1 MNFSQIWNTANNVAS
16 YILGNTREYRTVV
29 LSSGEERFTLPVTPW
44 RYQVQ
49 TAQDNHLV
57 DILDSGERLIFGNPK
72 LKRLK
77 FKCFFP
83 AVKHHYAFVVGDVK
97 ETSEC
102 IALLEK
108 WKENKSPVKIIITD
122 STVNL
127 QMSIM
132 NFNYEEKDGSRDIY
146 YDLDFTEYKDWNVPQ
161 SNNDKVIDTLS
172 GLKDRPNTDRTIQQ
186 ISSFVEKSRDILEAS
201 KNAYGIWSELPKFA
215 NVNNVKNFAARGI
228 SSVIK
233 SGGWKW

>member
-49 TAQDNHLV
+49 TSQDNHLIE
-57 DILDSGERLIFGNPK
+57 ILEVGERLIFGNPK

-83 AVKHHYAFVVGDVK
+83 AVKHQYPFVVGDVA

-108 WKENKSPVKIIITD
+108 WKENRAPVRVIITD
-122 STVNL
+122 SVVNL
-127 QMSIM
+127 NMAIE

-146 YDLDFTEYKDWNVPQ
+146 YDLSLTEYKDFNTPQ
-161 SNNDKVIDTLS
+161 ANNDKIVDTLS
-172 GLKDRPNTDRTIQQ
+172 GLKDRPNTDRTVQQ
-186 ISSFVEKSRDILEAS
+186 ISSFVEKAQDILEAS
-201 KNAYGIWSELPKFA
+201 KNAYGTWSELQKFT
-215 NVNNVKNFAARGI
+215 NINNVKNLATRGI